1 MKKTWQ
7 DDLEEWKKSGVF
19 PSVKKDSVEV
29 KVKKQKTL
37 DSSNEANVVKNKDKA
52 SRISTKEPNKR
63 ARRRKQ
69 HAKRKKQK
77 AKFQNEPLD
86 LIGPAVSAVKSG
98 TVLKV
103 IPKKIE
109 VAEFSELHKP
119 DRNGLERFEINEAS
133 IESVNWAAYEKATGR
148 SADFFIGLDFG
159 TAFTKVVIGVEGTS
173 YVLKLSPTDGLQ
185 PSSIFIASDGRCS
198 LRQKT
203 GYTLYTDLKLPILT
217 KNATEE
223 DYGLVIAFLA
233 LIFIECRRWYSTSHL
248 TDLSPDWFVNAGLP
262 TQSYEDERLKAEY
275 CRLIKAAWA
284 LSYCEVVSYQAAII
298 LFRSI
303 SGNYV
308 PEYAYFHDERIN
320 CFPEFVA
327 QITGYVRSPR
337 RRMHSHLIA
346 DVGAGTLDVSL
357 FTVKEDSGDWLFRVH
372 DRSVETLGADF
383 LSKHRGSH
391 IKAAK
396 NVATYKFTTP
406 GTLANS
412 LKTTLNKLTSVD
424 EPFRVKVNDSY
435 ATRVKALDVPP
446 SKMSEDIVIFVCG
459 GGSSEYLYSEAMEP
473 IHRDYPTEIV
483 QIPKP
488 DRLMSDFNLDEDYH
502 RYSVAYGLS
511 HDHYDIGA
519 CIQQHI
525 ESLEPANISKIET
538 QGRKNREELYKS

>member
-1 MKKTWQ
+1 MQKSLQ
-7 DDLEEWKKSGVF
+7 EQLLEL
-19 PSVKKDSVEV
+19 
-29 KVKKQKTL
+29 KKQASFLRTET
-37 DSSNEANVVKNKDKA
+37 SNEDDKIEKSKKLDCSTSRNKDKNKDRAYHRRNKA
-52 SRISTKEPNKR
+52 KNKQVR
-63 ARRRKQ
+63 NTNKHSVRKQ
-69 HAKRKKQK
+69 QK
-77 AKFQNEPLD
+77 SKYKEEPLD
-86 LIGPAVSAVKSG
+86 LIGKAASAAKSD

-103 IPKKIE
+103 TPKKIE
-109 VAEFSELHKP
+109 VAEFSEQHKP

-133 IESVNWAAYEKATGR
+133 IESVNWVADDKFTGR

-173 YVLKLSPTDGLQ
+173 YVLKLSPNNGLQ

-203 GYTLYTDLKLPILT
+203 GDTLYTDLKLPILT
-217 KNATEE
+217 KNAAEE

-233 LIFIECRRWYSTSHL
+233 LIFIECRQWYSTSHL

-262 TQSYEDERLKAEY
+262 TQSYEDERLKVEY
-275 CRLIKAAWA
+275 CKLIKAAWA
-284 LSYCEVVSYQAAII
+284 LSYCEVVSYQTAII

-303 SGNYV
+303 GGKYV
-308 PEYAYFHDERIN
+308 PEYAYFDEERIN

-337 RRMHSHLIA
+337 RRKHSHLIA

-357 FTVKEDSGDWLFRVH
+357 FTVKENSGDWLFRVH

-383 LSKHRGSH
+383 LSKHRSLH
-391 IKAAK
+391 IEAAK
-396 NVATYKFTTP
+396 NVETYKFTTS

-412 LKTTLNKLTSVD
+412 LKTTLDELILVD
-424 EPFRVKVNDSY
+424 EPFKAKVNNSY
-435 ATRVKALDVPP
+435 ATRVSALGVPA
-446 SKMSEDIVIFVCG
+446 SKILEDIVIFVCG
-459 GGSSEYLYSEAMEP
+459 GGSSDYLYSEAMKLIE
-473 IHRDYPTEIV
+473 DYYPTEIA

-511 HDHYDIGA
+511 HDHFDIGE

>member
-29 KVKKQKTL
+29 KVKKRKTL
-37 DSSNEANVVKNKDKA
+37 DSSNETNVVKNIDKA
-52 SRISTKEPNKR
+52 SRISTKEPNR
-63 ARRRKQ
+63 QARRRKQ

-77 AKFQNEPLD
+77 AQYNDEPLD
-86 LIGPAVSAVKSG
+86 LIGKAASAAKSD

-103 IPKKIE
+103 TPKKIE
-109 VAEFSELHKP
+109 VAEFSEHHKP
-119 DRNGLERFEINEAS
+119 DRNGLERFEINEAFM
-133 IESVNWAAYEKATGR
+133 ESVTWAAGDKTKGR
-148 SADFFIGLDFG
+148 YADFFIGLDFG
-159 TAFTKVVIGVEGTS
+159 TAFTKVVVGVEGTS
-173 YVLKLSPTDGLQ
+173 YVIKLSAKDGLQ
-185 PSSIFIASDGRCS
+185 PSSIFIASDGKCS
-198 LRQKT
+198 LHKKK
-203 GYTLYTDLKLPILT
+203 GCVLYTDLKLPILT

-275 CRLIKAAWA
+275 CKLIKDAWA
-284 LSYCEVVSYQAAII
+284 LSYCNVVSCQAAVS
-298 LFRSI
+298 LFRTI
-303 SGNYV
+303 RDKYV
-308 PEYAYFHDERIN
+308 PEYAYFDDERIN

-383 LSKHRGSH
+383 LNKHRISH
-391 IKAAK
+391 IESANGVK
-396 NVATYKFTTP
+396 TYEFKTP
-406 GTLANS
+406 STLANS
-412 LKTTLNKLTSVD
+412 LKTTLGKLTSVD
-424 EPFRVKVNDSY
+424 EPFKAKVNNSY
-435 ATRVKALDVPP
+435 ATRIRALDVPP
-446 SKMSEDIVIFVCG
+446 SKISENIVIFVCG
-459 GGSSEYLYSEAMEP
+459 GGSSEYLYSDAMEP
-473 IHRDYPTEIV
+473 IERDYPTEIV
-483 QIPKP
+483 RIPKP

-525 ESLEPANISKIET
+525 ESLEPANISKIES
-538 QGRKNREELYKS
+538 QGRTNREELYKS

>member
-223 DYGLVIAFLA
+223 
-233 LIFIECRRWYSTSHL
+233 
-248 TDLSPDWFVNAGLP
+248 
-262 TQSYEDERLKAEY
+262 
-275 CRLIKAAWA
+275 
-284 LSYCEVVSYQAAII
+284 
-298 LFRSI
+298 
-303 SGNYV
+303 
-308 PEYAYFHDERIN
+308 
-320 CFPEFVA
+320 
-327 QITGYVRSPR
+327 
-337 RRMHSHLIA
+337 
-346 DVGAGTLDVSL
+346 
-357 FTVKEDSGDWLFRVH
+357 
-372 DRSVETLGADF
+372 
-383 LSKHRGSH
+383 
-391 IKAAK
+391 
-396 NVATYKFTTP
+396 
-406 GTLANS
+406 
-412 LKTTLNKLTSVD
+412 
-424 EPFRVKVNDSY
+424 
-435 ATRVKALDVPP
+435 
-446 SKMSEDIVIFVCG
+446 
-459 GGSSEYLYSEAMEP
+459 
-473 IHRDYPTEIV
+473 
-483 QIPKP
+483 
-488 DRLMSDFNLDEDYH
+488 
-502 RYSVAYGLS
+502 
-511 HDHYDIGA
+511 
-519 CIQQHI
+519 
-525 ESLEPANISKIET
+525 ESLLVGIIPISK
-538 QGRKNREELYKS
+538 

>member
-19 PSVKKDSVEV
+19 PSVKKDSVEI
-29 KVKKQKTL
+29 KVKKRKAL
-37 DSSNEANVVKNKDKA
+37 DSSNESNVVKNKDKA
-52 SRISTKEPNKR
+52 SRISTKEPNKQ

-77 AKFQNEPLD
+77 AQYKDEPLD
-86 LIGPAVSAVKSG
+86 LIGPAVSAVKSD

-103 IPKKIE
+103 TPKKIE
-109 VAEFSELHKP
+109 VAEFSEQHKP
-119 DRNGLERFEINEAS
+119 NRNGLERFEINEAS
-133 IESVNWAAYEKATGR
+133 IESVNWVADDKFTGR
-148 SADFFIGLDFG
+148 DADFFIGLDFG
-159 TAFTKVVIGVEGTS
+159 TAFTKVAIGIEDTS
-173 YVLKLSPTDGLQ
+173 YVLKLSTTDGLQ
-185 PSSIFIASDGRCS
+185 PSTIFIASDGRCS

-203 GYTLYTDLKLPILT
+203 DYDVYIDLKLPILT
-217 KNATEE
+217 KNAAEE

-233 LIFIECRRWYSTSHL
+233 LIFIECRQWYSTSHL

-275 CRLIKAAWA
+275 SKLIKAAWA
-284 LSYCEVVSYQAAII
+284 LSYCEVVSYQAAIV

-303 SGNYV
+303 SGKYV
-308 PEYAYFHDERIN
+308 PEYAYFDDEQIN

-327 QITGYVRSPR
+327 QITGYVRSPK

-357 FTVKEDSGDWLFRVH
+357 FTVKENSGDWLFRVH

-383 LSKHRGSH
+383 LNKHRGSH
-391 IKAAK
+391 IKAVK
-396 NVATYKFTTP
+396 NVETYKFTTRD
-406 GTLANS
+406 TLANS
-412 LKTTLNKLTSVD
+412 LKISLEKLISVD

-435 ATRVKALDVPP
+435 ATRVRALGVPA
-446 SKMSEDIVIFVCG
+446 SKILENIVIFVCG
-459 GGSSEYLYSEAMEP
+459 GGSSDYLYSKAMEP
-473 IHRDYPTEIV
+473 IEDYYPTEIV

-525 ESLEPANISKIET
+525 ESIEPANISKIET

>member
-7 DDLEEWKKSGVF
+7 DNLEEWKKSGVF
-19 PSVKKDSVEV
+19 PSAKKDSVEV
-29 KVKKQKTL
+29 RVKKRKTL
-37 DSSNEANVVKNKDKA
+37 GSSNETNVVKNKGKV
-52 SRISTKEPNKR
+52 SPISTKEPNTQ

-86 LIGPAVSAVKSG
+86 LIGPAVSAVESD

-103 IPKKIE
+103 TPKKIE
-109 VAEFSELHKP
+109 VAEFSEQHKP

-133 IESVNWAAYEKATGR
+133 MESMNWVADDNIKGR
-148 SADFFIGLDFG
+148 DADFFIGLDFG

-173 YVLKLSPTDGLQ
+173 YVLKLSPNDGLQ

-217 KNATEE
+217 KNAAEE

-233 LIFIECRRWYSTSHL
+233 LIFIECRQWYSTSHL
-248 TDLSPDWFVNAGLP
+248 TDLIPDWFVNAGLP

-303 SGNYV
+303 SGKYV

-357 FTVKEDSGDWLFRVH
+357 FTVKENSGEWLFRVH
-372 DRSVETLGADF
+372 DRSVKTLGADF
-383 LSKHRGSH
+383 LNKHRGAH

-396 NVATYKFTTP
+396 NAETYKFTTSD
-406 GTLANS
+406 TLANL
-412 LKTTLNKLTSVD
+412 LKIPLEKLISVD
-424 EPFRVKVNDSY
+424 EPFEAKVNNSY
-435 ATRVKALDVPP
+435 ATRIDALGVPA
-446 SKMSEDIVIFVCG
+446 SKIAENIVIFVCG
-459 GGSSEYLYSEAMEP
+459 GGISDYLYSKAMEP
-473 IHRDYPTEIV
+473 IQRHYKTEVV

-511 HDHYDIGA
+511 HDHFDIGA

>member
-1 MKKTWQ
+1 MNKTWQ

-29 KVKKQKTL
+29 KVKKRKTL
-37 DSSNEANVVKNKDKA
+37 DSLNETNVVKNKDKA
-52 SRISTKEPNKR
+52 SRISTKEPTR
-63 ARRRKQ
+63 QARRRKQ

-77 AKFQNEPLD
+77 AQYNAEPLD
-86 LIGPAVSAVKSG
+86 LIGKAVSAAKSD

-103 IPKKIE
+103 TPKKIE
-109 VAEFSELHKP
+109 VAEFSEHHKP

-133 IESVNWAAYEKATGR
+133 IESVNWVACDKAAER

-159 TAFTKVVIGVEGTS
+159 TAFTKVVVGVEGTS
-173 YVLKLSPTDGLQ
+173 YVIKLSPKDGLQ
-185 PSSIFIASDGRCS
+185 PSSIFIAADGRCS
-198 LRQKT
+198 LHKKK
-203 GYTLYTDLKLPILT
+203 GCVLYTDLKLPILT

-233 LIFIECRRWYSTSHL
+233 LIFIECRQWYSTSHL

-284 LSYCEVVSYQAAII
+284 LSYCEVVSYQAAIV

-303 SGNYV
+303 SGKYV
-308 PEYAYFHDERIN
+308 PEYAYFDDERIN

-357 FTVKEDSGDWLFRVH
+357 FTVKEDFGDWLFRVH

-383 LSKHRGSH
+383 LNKHRISH
-391 IKAAK
+391 IESANGVK
-396 NVATYKFTTP
+396 TYEFKTP
-406 GTLANS
+406 STLANS
-412 LKTTLNKLTSVD
+412 LKTTLDKLTSVD
-424 EPFRVKVNDSY
+424 EPFKAKVNNSY
-435 ATRVKALDVPP
+435 ATRIRALDVPP
-446 SKMSEDIVIFVCG
+446 SKISENIVIFVCG
-459 GGSSEYLYSEAMEP
+459 GGSSEYLYSDAMEP
-473 IHRDYPTEIV
+473 IERDYPTEIV
-483 QIPKP
+483 RIPKP

-525 ESLEPANISKIET
+525 ESLEPANTSKIET
-538 QGRKNREELYKS
+538 HGRKNREELYKS